1 MKSRRRV
8 NSVVRRLH
16 TYNRQMVSQTNLQEQ
31 VDAMLRR
38 GIIFSIFWLMGVGSL
53 IAIVQAVKARKIIR
67 QSNGEIRGSGKVMWC
82 FIVGGAGLLF
92 WGFVILMVVIKS
104 VTT

>member
-1 MKSRRRV
+1 
-8 NSVVRRLH
+8 
-16 TYNRQMVSQTNLQEQ
+16 
-31 VDAMLRR
+31 MLRR

-53 IAIVQAVKARKIIR
+53 IAVIQAIKARKIIR
-67 QSNGEIRGSGKVMWC
+67 RSNGEIRGSGKVMWC

-92 WGFVILMVVIKS
+92 WGFVMLMVVIKS